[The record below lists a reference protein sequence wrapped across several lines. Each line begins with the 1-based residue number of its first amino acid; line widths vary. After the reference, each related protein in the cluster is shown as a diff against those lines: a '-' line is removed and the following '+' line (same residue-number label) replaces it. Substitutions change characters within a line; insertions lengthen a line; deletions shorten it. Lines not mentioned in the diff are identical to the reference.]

1 MVRTC
6 AWCLVLVVLA
16 GCDARK
22 EPPADA
28 RIVDSPAPVA
38 QDVGVVA
45 RGLLAVQGT
54 DTTFV
59 GCDEDLA
66 RPVIDET
73 NGELKRAW
81 AGLGAAGGER
91 IYLVVRAVDVRSPAQ
106 GPNARYRDALHIT
119 RILRAARPGE
129 GGGCHVPTPTWQI
142 KARGNE
148 PFWSVLVYPDSL
160 VLKRPE
166 GAGVVF
172 NGVVPTAEGKAQVWT
187 TATAGNVH
195 RMSLR
200 LEDVGCVDSMSGEY
214 FSLEATATVDGEKLK
229 GCAEEAVPTP

>member
-1 MVRTC
+1 MV
-6 AWCLVLVVLA
+6 ALLA
-16 GCDARK
+16 ACDARK
-22 EPPADA
+22 EPPAVA
-28 RIVDSPAPVA
+28 QAADSPASVP
-38 QDVGVVA
+38 QDQGLVA

-59 GCDEDLA
+59 GCDEDLT
-66 RPVIDET
+66 RQVIDET

-81 AGLGAAGGER
+81 AGLGAGGGER
-91 IYLVVRAVDVRSPAQ
+91 IYLVVRAVEVRSPAL

-119 RILRAARPGE
+119 RILRAAHPGV
-129 GGGCHVPTPTWQI
+129 GGGCHVPTPTWQF

-148 PFWSVLVYPDSL
+148 PFWSVMVYPDSL

-172 NGVVPTAEGKAQVWT
+172 SGVASASEGKAQLWT
-187 TATAGNVH
+187 TATADNVH

-214 FSLEATATVDGEKLK
+214 FSLQAIATVDGEKLK
-229 GCAEEAVPTP
+229 GCAEEALPAP